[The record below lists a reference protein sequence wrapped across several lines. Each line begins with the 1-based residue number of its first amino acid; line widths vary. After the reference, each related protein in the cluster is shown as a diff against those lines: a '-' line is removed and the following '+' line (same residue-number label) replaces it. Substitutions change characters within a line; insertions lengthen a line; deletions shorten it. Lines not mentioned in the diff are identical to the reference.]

1 MCRRRFLLFLTALV
15 LLATGAV
22 PCAAAETGQT
32 DPVLLNYADWQ
43 QENLFHYS
51 VSNID
56 YMSERNPISEEE
68 KGLAAGFFYTAMNAF
83 WDGTL
88 SEKRAAIEAMP
99 GYEPFF
105 RCAEGYA
112 YGWWLKNLIETATPL
127 LKGFT
132 INW

>member
-1 MCRRRFLLFLTALV
+1 MRRRFLLFLTALV

-56 YMSERNPISEEE
+56 YMSERNPI
-68 KGLAAGFFYTAMNAF
+68 
-83 WDGTL
+83 
-88 SEKRAAIEAMP
+88 
-99 GYEPFF
+99 
-105 RCAEGYA
+105 
-112 YGWWLKNLIETATPL
+112 
-127 LKGFT
+127 
-132 INW
+132 